1 MYKKFGLMLIISN
14 YWKFLIFQKYIFDI
28 LKYANYHVYNK
39 LNCNKIYNNVFYN
52 FYCLLAKVYF
62 IITKVHKVHKYT
74 LLITYV
80 YMGRN
85 NIVCHTQLYTV
96 ALSMCIK
103 HVVGLASRW
112 QHFCPSDPSFPLPWL
127 CAEIADS
134 CWNRATILIFLRSV
148 LYCLEYNCSLV
159 ILI

>member
-62 IITKVHKVHKYT
+62 IITKVHKVHKHT

-85 NIVCHTQLYTV
+85 NIVYVIHSYTQLP
-96 ALSMCIK
+96 
-103 HVVGLASRW
+103 LAW
-112 QHFCPSDPSFPLPWL
+112 VLNML
-127 CAEIADS
+127 LDS
-134 CWNRATILIFLRSV
+134 PPGGSTSV
-148 LYCLEYNCSLV
+148 LPIRVFHFHDYVQKLQIPVETKQPFWSFCEAFCIV
-159 ILI
+159 